1 MGTTRKLEGTS
12 RDLRLMAEQGKVK
25 SFLNN
30 TRNADKLRDLL
41 EDIRAAMMEYQ
52 VRVNEL
58 AGSPQNLILEPD
70 FVATRC
76 LRQKLSTHCESFSSI
91 LRSCGVLNGG

>member
-70 FVATRC
+70 FVAT
-76 LRQKLSTHCESFSSI
+76 
-91 LRSCGVLNGG
+91 